1 MNKLIA
7 IIDSGSSISK
17 WIICGEDYKEVDSFN
32 LPGINP
38 TSNPTSVQYIEE
50 IPDPFKQGIKE
61 AYFYGS
67 GVSTPESIKTMETT
81 LHKHLPKLDT
91 LEIENDLLAACRAI
105 SDRQESYVVILGT
118 GTNSCYFDGIKIGK
132 KIPSLGYLFDDY
144 GSGYHI
150 GREIIKSY
158 FYGKMDPNDIKLF
171 EETFGSKR
179 DHIINPLYET
189 SNPNSKIASYTK
201 MLSQSSQ
208 KLRTEI
214 CTHTFDR
221 FFRNKIDPI
230 ASDKSIAIN
239 FIGSIAFHFKS
250 ELDKSCKRNGY
261 KLGKVLKTPLED
273 LLKYHQ
279 NR

>member
-1 MNKLIA
+1 MIA

-17 WIICGEDYKEVDSFN
+17 WIICDKDYNQIDTFN

-50 IPDPFKQGIKE
+50 IPLKYKEGICE

-67 GVSTPESIKTMETT
+67 GVSTPESVKTMETHLN
-81 LHKHLPKLDT
+81 LHLTGLKK
-91 LEIENDLLAACRAI
+91 LEIKNDLLAACRAV
-105 SDRQESYVVILGT
+105 SDGEESYVVILGT
-118 GTNSCYFDGIKIGK
+118 GTNACYFDGVNIGK
-132 KIPSLGYLFDDY
+132 KLPSLGYLFDDY

-158 FYGKMDPNDIKLF
+158 FYGNMEPNDVKLF
-171 EETFGSKR
+171 QETFGSKR

-189 SNPNSKIASYTK
+189 SNPNSLIASYTK

-221 FFRNKIDPI
+221 FFRNKINPI
-230 ASDKSIAIN
+230 ASNKTININ
-239 FIGSIAFHFKS
+239 FIGSIAFHFKA
-250 ELDKSCKRNGY
+250 ELEKACERNGY
-261 KLGKVLKTPLED
+261 KLGNVLKTPLEN

-279 NR
+279 RR

>member
-1 MNKLIA
+1 MIA

-17 WIICGEDYKEVDSFN
+17 WIICDQDFKEIDTFN

-50 IPDPFKQGIKE
+50 IPLKYKESICE

-67 GVSTPESIKTMETT
+67 GVSTPESIKTMET
-81 LHKHLPKLDT
+81 HLTMHLKALKK
-91 LEIENDLLAACRAI
+91 LEIENDLLAACRAV
-105 SDRQESYVVILGT
+105 SDGEESYVVILGT
-118 GTNSCYFDGIKIGK
+118 GTNSCYFDGVSIGK

-150 GREIIKSY
+150 GREILKSY
-158 FYGKMDPNDIKLF
+158 FYGKMDPNDVKLF
-171 EETFGSKR
+171 QETFGSKR

-221 FFRNKIDPI
+221 FFRNKINPI
-230 ASDKSIAIN
+230 ASNKDININ
-239 FIGSIAFHFKS
+239 FIGSIAFHFQS
-250 ELDKSCKRNGY
+250 ELKKACERNGY
-261 KLGKVLKTPLED
+261 KLGKVLKTPLEN

-279 NR
+279 RR

>member
-1 MNKLIA
+1 MIA

-17 WIICGEDYKEVDSFN
+17 WIICDKDCNETDNFN

-38 TSNPTSVQYIEE
+38 TSNPTSVQYIEG
-50 IPDPFKQGIKE
+50 IPEEFKDGIEE

-67 GVSTPESIKTMETT
+67 GVSTPDSIRVIEES
-81 LHKHLPKLDT
+81 LHKHLSKLEK
-91 LEIENDLLAACRAI
+91 LEIENDLLAACRAV
-105 SDRQESYVVILGT
+105 SNGKESYVVILGT
-118 GTNSCYFDGIKIGK
+118 GTNACYFDGEKIGK
-132 KIPSLGYLFDDY
+132 KLPSLGYLFDDY

-150 GREIIKSY
+150 GREIIKRY
-158 FYGKMDPNDIKLF
+158 FYGNMDPSDVKLF

-189 SNPNSKIASYTK
+189 SNPNSKIAAYTK

-221 FFRNKIDPI
+221 FFRNKITPI
-230 ASDKSIAIN
+230 ASNKEIEIN

-250 ELDKSCKRNGY
+250 ELEKSCERNGFS
-261 KLGKVLKTPLED
+261 LGNVLKTPLSE
-273 LLKYHQ
+273 LVKYHQ
-279 NR
+279 TR

>member
-1 MNKLIA
+1 MIA

-17 WIICGEDYKEVDSFN
+17 WIVCDNKFQEVDTFN

-50 IPDPFKQGIKE
+50 IPTEYKKDITE

-67 GVSTPESIKTMETT
+67 GVSTPESIKTIETH
-81 LHKHLPKLDT
+81 LQKHLVNLAK
-91 LEIENDLLAACRAI
+91 LEIENDLLAACRAV
-105 SDRQESYVVILGT
+105 SHGEESYVVILGT
-118 GTNSCYFDGIKIGK
+118 GTNACYFDGKKVGK
-132 KIPSLGYLFDDY
+132 KLPSLGYLFDDY

-150 GREIIKSY
+150 GREILKSY
-158 FYGKMDPNDIKLF
+158 FYGNMDPIDVKLF
-171 EETFGSKR
+171 QETFGSKR

-221 FFRNKIDPI
+221 FFRNKINPI
-230 ASDKSIAIN
+230 ATKKDIKIN
-239 FIGSIAFHFKS
+239 FIGSIAFHFKN
-250 ELDKSCKRNGY
+250 ELEKACNRNGY
-261 KLGKVLKTPLED
+261 QLGKVLKTPLD
-273 LLKYHQ
+273 NLLKYHQ
-279 NR
+279 SR

>member
-1 MNKLIA
+1 MIA

-17 WIICGEDYKEVDSFN
+17 WVICGENYVEIDSFN

-38 TSNPTSVQYIEE
+38 TSNPTSIQYINE
-50 IPDPFKQGIKE
+50 IPLKYKEAISE

-67 GVSTPESIKTMETT
+67 GVSTPESKKTMETT
-81 LHKHLPKLDT
+81 LLKHLPKLET

-105 SDRQESYVVILGT
+105 SAGEESYVVILGT
-118 GTNSCYFDGIKIGK
+118 GTNACYFDGKKIGK
-132 KIPSLGYLFDDY
+132 KLPSLGYLFDDY

-158 FYGKMDPNDIKLF
+158 FYNKMDPLDVKLF

-189 SNPNSKIASYTK
+189 TNPNSQIAAYTK

-221 FFRNKIDPI
+221 FFRNKINPI
-230 ASDKSIAIN
+230 ATDKTISIN
-239 FIGSIAFHFKS
+239 FIGSIAFHFKP
-250 ELDKSCKRNGY
+250 ELELACERNGY
-261 KLGKVLKTPLED
+261 KLGRVLKTPLKD